1 MLDLSLIFEAPH
13 PHIQATMGNAQNKNN
28 PKKDKQALAEFLK
41 GKANLDKIWKRFDKD
56 GNGYIDEKELE
67 DLIYCALCFFCTERD
82 PDMPEPPREQCEP
95 FVKKIIMDLKP
106 TLDENDDGV
115 ISREEFE
122 LFGQYLNGEYAKL
135 QKEMAESQE
144 EQSNKKKKKKAKK

>member
-1 MLDLSLIFEAPH
+1 
-13 PHIQATMGNAQNKNN
+13 MGNAQNKNN
-28 PKKDKQALAEFLK
+28 PKKDREALTQFLK

-56 GNGYIDEKELE
+56 GNGSIDEQELE

-106 TLDENDDGV
+106 QLDENDDGV

-122 LFGQYLNGEYAKL
+122 LFGKYLNGEYEKL
-135 QKEMAESQE
+135 QQEMADSNKNDNNK
-144 EQSNKKKKKKAKK
+144 NKKKEKEKKSKINNKYFLLYKTFEI

>member
-1 MLDLSLIFEAPH
+1 MYNTQIR
-13 PHIQATMGNAQNKNN
+13 INNKNKIN
-28 PKKDKQALAEFLK
+28 VFIFNK
-41 GKANLDKIWKRFDKD
+41 GS
-56 GNGYIDEKELE
+56 IDEQELE

-106 TLDENDDGV
+106 QLDENDDGV

-122 LFGQYLNGEYAKL
+122 LFGKYLSGEYEKL
-135 QKEMAESQE
+135 KQEMAEVGGGNNK
-144 EQSNKKKKKKAKK
+144 NKKKKKNKK

>member
-1 MLDLSLIFEAPH
+1 MFHTPAIEWTKLQAEAIGIH
-13 PHIQATMGNAQNKNN
+13 HLTSKTSGVK
-28 PKKDKQALAEFLK
+28 
-41 GKANLDKIWKRFDKD
+41 
-56 GNGYIDEKELE
+56 EKELE

-82 PDMPEPPREQCEP
+82 PDMPEPPRDQCEP

-122 LFGQYLNGEYAKL
+122 LFGQYLNGEYEKL
-135 QKEMAESQE
+135 QKEILNGDAAINIQIVDPLTIELSH
-144 EQSNKKKKKKAKK
+144 NVG

>member
-1 MLDLSLIFEAPH
+1 M
-13 PHIQATMGNAQNKNN
+13 
-28 PKKDKQALAEFLK
+28 
-41 GKANLDKIWKRFDKD
+41 
-56 GNGYIDEKELE
+56 E

-122 LFGQYLNGEYAKL
+122 LFGQYLNGEYEKL
-135 QKEMAESQE
+135 QKEMDEAKEKE
-144 EQSNKKKKKKAKK
+144 PDKNKKNKKGKKGKNKK

>member
-1 MLDLSLIFEAPH
+1 
-13 PHIQATMGNAQNKNN
+13 MG
-28 PKKDKQALAEFLK
+28 FLK
-41 GKANLDKIWKRFDKD
+41 GKANLDKIWKRFDRD
-56 GNGYIDEKELE
+56 GNGFIDEKELE

-122 LFGQYLNGEYAKL
+122 APHL
-135 QKEMAESQE
+135 AELCVLHLDR
-144 EQSNKKKKKKAKK
+144 ALVVVPIVVLVVLLVPAAGVA

>member
-1 MLDLSLIFEAPH
+1 
-13 PHIQATMGNAQNKNN
+13 MGNAQNNKSS
-28 PKKDKQALAEFLK
+28 KKDRQALVEFLQ
-41 GKANLDKIWKRFDKD
+41 GKANLDKIWKRFDRD
-56 GNGYIDEKELE
+56 HNGYIDEKELQ

-82 PDMPEPPREQCEP
+82 PDMAEPPREQCDP

-122 LFGQYLNGEYAKL
+122 LFGQYLNQEYEKL
-135 QKEMAESQE
+135 QHEMS
-144 EQSNKKKKKKAKK
+144 EQVQSTKSKINKNKKSQK

>member
-1 MLDLSLIFEAPH
+1 
-13 PHIQATMGNAQNKNN
+13 MGNNTGKNN
-28 PKKDKQALAEFLK
+28 PKKDRQALTEFLK

-56 GNGYIDEKELE
+56 GNGFIDEKELE

-95 FVKKIIMDLKP
+95 FVKKIIMELKP

-115 ISREEFE
+115 ISREEFK
-122 LFGQYLNGEYAKL
+122 LFGQYLTGEYEKL
-135 QKEMAESQE
+135 QKEMTDQNSD
-144 EQSNKKKKKKAKK
+144 QSKNDKKSAMAVDDKNKKKGGK

>member
-1 MLDLSLIFEAPH
+1 
-13 PHIQATMGNAQNKNN
+13 MGNAQAKNN
-28 PKKDKQALAEFLK
+28 PKKDRQALTEFLK

-56 GNGYIDEKELE
+56 GNGFIDEKELE

-95 FVKKIIMDLKP
+95 FVKKIIMELKP

-115 ISREEFE
+115 ISRDEFE
-122 LFGQYLNGEYAKL
+122 LFGQYLTGEYEKL
-135 QKEMAESQE
+135 QNEMQE
-144 EQSNKKKKKKAKK
+144 ALDPKDKGKSAMAAPDDNKNKKKGGK

>member
-1 MLDLSLIFEAPH
+1 
-13 PHIQATMGNAQNKNN
+13 MGNNQGKNN
-28 PKKDKQALAEFLK
+28 PKKDKQALTEFLK

-56 GNGYIDEKELE
+56 GNGFIDEKELE

-122 LFGQYLNGEYAKL
+122 LFGQYLNGEYEKL
-135 QKEMAESQE
+135 QAEMADAQG
-144 EQSNKKKKKKAKK
+144 QQNDNQKNDNKNKKKDNKKKKAKKVIN